1 MALTSEQLAKAM
13 NLESKDTHTLRTQSA
28 KLVSDLC
35 ELLLQSDPDQSKINN
50 TKVMSEAF
58 AMVLKKREA
67 ADAER
72 IVAVKAEPTATPAGN
87 SADLRALDIC
97 FKENIPTFGPG
108 MDVSMFITKLDN
120 CFKAYVTEQNNL
132 EGIFCRFISS
142 KLNTQYQTSFLNLED
157 NKRSTW
163 AQVKEYLKNAY
174 APKETIFQTL
184 SHLWNLQ
191 REPSES
197 IHQYGIRMEEKGAE
211 VLSRVEAVWKEKHKT
226 STPVPDLTIADYTN
240 IISSMLVVQHLR
252 QKEPEVFRS
261 MINNMDTCFKPTELT
276 LKAQTYVDR
285 FGQNDPANTQTDI
298 HHGNGIKKQSAKF
311 NKSKKDCF
319 FWKKNGF
326 CKRDNKCPF
335 KHDKRFKK
343 DEKPKEDKAQPSNQN
358 LAAGDTCNFTYQD
371 VGHEVF
377 HQGL

>member
-1 MALTSEQLAKAM
+1 MALTPNQLAQAM
-13 NLESKDTHTLRTQSA
+13 KLESKDTQTLRTQSA
-28 KLVSDLC
+28 KLENDLC
-35 ELLLQSDPDQSKINN
+35 ELMFQTVKDQTKIDN
-50 TKVMSEAF
+50 TTAMTEAY
-58 AMVLKKREA
+58 ALVLKKRET

-72 IVAVKAEPTATPAGN
+72 TVSIKAEPTATPAGN

-97 FKENIPTFGPG
+97 FKDNIPTFGPG
-108 MDVSMFITKLDN
+108 MDISIFITKLDN

-142 KLNTQYQTSFLNLED
+142 KLNVQYQTSFLNLDE

-163 AQVKEYLKNAY
+163 TQIKEYLKNAY

-184 SHLWNLQ
+184 SHLWDLQ
-191 REPSES
+191 REASES

-211 VLSRVEAVWKEKHKT
+211 VLNRVEAVWKEKHKT
-226 STPVPDLTIADYTN
+226 STPVPDLTITDYTN

-261 MINNMDTCFKPTELT
+261 MINDMDSCFKPTELT

-285 FGQNDPANTQTDI
+285 FGQNDPANIQTGI
-298 HHGNGIKKQSAKF
+298 HHGNGIKKQSPKDR
-311 NKSKKDCF
+311 SKQDCF
-319 FWKKNGF
+319 VWKKHGN
-326 CKRDNKCPF
+326 CRRRKCPF

-343 DEKPKEDKAQPSNQN
+343 EDKPKEDKANPSNQN
-358 LAAGDTCNFTYQD
+358 LADGDTCNFTYQD